1 METGKI
7 AAGTSFYIRELEKAK
22 GRIAEFEQRLAAA
35 ESRLDA
41 GEALLNRMSMNLI
54 LSGYSPELDKNN
66 PMNDWLGRV
75 VEWKKARLEC
85 PKQEEVEGK

>member
-66 PMNDWLGRV
+66 PMNDFGRV
-75 VEWKKARLEC
+75 VEWKKGTFRMSETRRSR
-85 PKQEEVEGK
+85 G

>member
-35 ESRLDA
+35 EARNQTYEEYIED
-41 GEALLNRMSMNLI
+41 
-54 LSGYSPELDKNN
+54 
-66 PMNDWLGRV
+66 LGDRSDTCV
-75 VEWKKARLEC
+75 YHVINKVCSFCQCKRRGDTQW
-85 PKQEEVEGK
+85 